1 MSNVAINIAAE
12 FKGKQAF
19 DKAGKS
25 VSALEKGVNRLGKK
39 LVGLFALTK
48 LVQFGKSSVQAF
60 TEAEKANTRLANSV
74 DNLGLSLSKAK
85 IQQGLD
91 ELSAK
96 YGIQGE
102 PLAEAFQSLLQ
113 TTGSIIKS
121 QELLKLAVD
130 ASFGST
136 FDLAQVAKDL
146 SLAYVGQ
153 TRGLRKYNLGLTQAE
168 LQTMGFLAITEK
180 LQKQYGGAGS
190 KFLDTNAGKMQV
202 LSEAVD
208 NAKESIGAG
217 LIQAFAKMSGGTEAA
232 DAIKTINNIATAI
245 NAVTSAIGT
254 VVGAFVKFYRGID
267 NFAKNIDPIFGESWN
282 QKYNKPKAGRS
293 ASPAGTYRRIQEQK
307 KAELAAIERNKKL
320 AALERQKAEEA
331 RKALQA
337 KKDQAALEKLSLL
350 LKEGQEVFDRE
361 GVELAA
367 AQTAQ
372 AQQLA
377 KATSQGQ
384 LLAIANDMTRISIK
398 KNILDLEKA
407 IQDGDVVGAQ
417 LAADKLNSS
426 IKQLGVL
433 QGQQLKLSDINKILA
448 GMVSKD
454 LINIA
459 NLNLALQKIKEM
471 WNLLNNPPG
480 GPGGGNNGG
489 KSWIDVSA
497 GASVDEIVKAADNNA
512 QFLLD
517 LAAAN
522 EALVK
527 QISEGSVL
535 AGVNKTIVELKLSGG
550 DAVTDA
556 LVKSMQNKSLSDGK
570 IAELNRRTG
579 FFL

>member
-12 FKGKQAF
+12 FKGKPAF

-25 VSALEKGVNRLGKK
+25 VSALEKGVNKLGKR
-39 LVGLFALTK
+39 LIGVFAISK
-48 LVQFGKSSVQAF
+48 IIQFGKSSVAAF

-121 QELLKLAVD
+121 QELLKLAID
-130 ASFGST
+130 ASLGSGV
-136 FDLAQVAKDL
+136 DLAQVGKDL

-153 TRGLRKYNLGLTQAE
+153 TRALRKYNLGLTQAE
-168 LQTMGFLAITEK
+168 LQTVGFVAITDK
-180 LQKQYGGAGS
+180 LQKQFGGAGS
-190 KFLDTNAGKMQV
+190 RFLETNAGKMQV

-217 LIQAFAKMSGGTEAA
+217 LINALAKMSGGTEAK

-245 NAVTSAIGT
+245 NSITNAIGT
-254 VVGAFVKFYRGID
+254 VIGFFAKLYKSVD
-267 NFAKNIDPIFGESWN
+267 NFAKNIDPIFGDSYN
-282 QKYNKPKAGRS
+282 QTYNKPRAARS
-293 ASPAGTYRRIQEQK
+293 ASPAGTFRRMQQQK
-307 KAELAAIERNKKL
+307 KAELEAIARNKKL
-320 AALERQKAEEA
+320 AALERQKAEDA
-331 RKALQA
+331 AKALKA
-337 KKDQAALEKLSLL
+337 KKDAAALEKLSLL
-350 LKEGQEVFDRE
+350 LKEGEEIFDRE

-367 AQTAQ
+367 AQKAQ
-372 AQQLA
+372 AEQLA
-377 KATSQGQ
+377 KATNQGQ
-384 LLAIANDMTRISIK
+384 LLAIANDMTRVQIK
-398 KNILDLEKA
+398 KNLLELERA
-407 IQDGDVVGAQ
+407 IQAGDVEAAQ
-417 LAADKLNSS
+417 AAAEKLNLS

-433 QGQQLKLSDINKILA
+433 QGQQLKLQDINKILA
-448 GMVSKD
+448 AMASKE
-454 LINIA
+454 LIDIA
-459 NLNLALQKIKEM
+459 NLNIALEKIKEM
-471 WNLLNNPPG
+471 NRLLNAGSGVSG
-480 GPGGGNNGG
+480 GFINTP
-489 KSWIDVSA
+489 A
-497 GASVDEIVKAADNNA
+497 TYTADEALKIADNNS

-522 EALVK
+522 EALVN
-527 QISEGSVL
+527 QIASGSAL
-535 AGVNKTIVELKLSGG
+535 ANANKTIIELKLTGG
-550 DAVTDA
+550 DEVTNA
-556 LVKSMQNKSLSDGK
+556 IAKNMQNKSLSDGK

>member
-12 FKGKQAF
+12 FKGKPAF

-25 VSALEKGVNRLGKK
+25 VSALEKSVNKLGKR
-39 LVGLFALTK
+39 LVGLFAISK
-48 LVQFGKSSVQAF
+48 LVQFGKSSVAAF

-113 TTGSIIKS
+113 TTGSITKS
-121 QELLKLAVD
+121 QELLKLAID
-130 ASFGST
+130 ASLGSGV
-136 FDLAQVAKDL
+136 DLAQVGKDL

-153 TRGLRKYNLGLTQAE
+153 TRALRKYNLGLTQAE
-168 LQTMGFLAITEK
+168 LQTVGFVAITDK
-180 LQKQYGGAGS
+180 LQKQFGGAGS
-190 KFLDTNAGKMQV
+190 RFLETNAGKMQV

-208 NAKESIGAG
+208 NAKESIGEG
-217 LIQAFAKMSGGTEAA
+217 LINALAKMSGGTEAK

-245 NAVTSAIGT
+245 NNITNAIGT
-254 VVGAFVKFYRGID
+254 VIGFFIKLYRSID
-267 NFAKNIDPIFGESWN
+267 NFAKNIDPIFGDSYN
-282 QKYNKPKAGRS
+282 QIHNKPRAARS
-293 ASPAGTYRRIQEQK
+293 ASPAGTYRRMQQQK
-307 KAELAAIERNKKL
+307 KAELEAIARNKKL

-331 RKALQA
+331 AKALKA
-337 KKDQAALEKLSLL
+337 KKDAAALEKLSLL
-350 LKEGQEVFDRE
+350 LKEGEELFDRQ
-361 GVELAA
+361 GIELAA
-367 AQTAQ
+367 AQKAQ
-372 AQQLA
+372 AEQLA

-384 LLAIANDMTRISIK
+384 LLAIANDMTRVQ
-398 KNILDLEKA
+398 ILRNMLELERA
-407 IQDGDVVGAQ
+407 IQAGDVEAAQ
-417 LAADKLNSS
+417 IAADKLNTS

-433 QGQQLKLSDINKILA
+433 QGQQLKLQDINKILA
-448 GMVSKD
+448 TMVSKD

-471 WNLLNNPPG
+471 WDLLNNPPG
-480 GPGGGNNGG
+480 GGPGGKGG
-489 KSWIDVSA
+489 KGWIDVKPNA
-497 GASVDEIVKAADNNA
+497 TVDEIVDAADNNA

-522 EALVK
+522 EALVN
-527 QISEGSVL
+527 QIAKGSAL
-535 AGVNKTIVELKLSGG
+535 ANANKTIIEFKLTGG
-550 DAVTDA
+550 DEITNAIA
-556 LVKSMQNKSLSDGK
+556 KNMQNKSLSDGK